1 MVNVPRYHCS
11 PRKILS
17 LGHFIEQ
24 LSSLFKLPHFC
35 IAKYHCVPRT
45 QIPFTHFIEQFL
57 GIPNTPHISHTD
69 IHIRE
74 TITNEN
80 PRHEPRRFGVSM
92 DFLAL
97 LKSPMLAGN
106 KVVRGSSILKQ
117 AIVPI
122 LLSGFARTE
131 CLWLLSNCCF
141 HIRGLMRL

>member
-45 QIPFTHFIEQFL
+45 QIPFTHFIDGFWAFAIL
-57 GIPNTPHISHTD
+57 PTFH

-80 PRHEPRRFGVSM
+80 PGHEPRWFGVSM
-92 DFLAL
+92 DFLAP

-106 KVVRGSSILKQ
+106 KVVRDSSILKQ
-117 AIVPI
+117 ATVPI
-122 LLSGFARTE
+122 LLSGFARTDVYGFFE
-131 CLWLLSNCCF
+131 TVVF
-141 HIRGLMRL
+141 V